1 MLESVIRRNAD
12 NTERIMKNAVGYVVS
27 NNTIGT
33 IAISSYDNTIS
44 VGIMKLICGVLV
56 AAARS
61 AVRDLDST
69 NDLCFLR
76 VVTRKSEYLVAPE
89 GEFTIVVI
97 Q

>member
-1 MLESVIRRNAD
+1 MLESVIRRNAE

-27 NNTIGT
+27 NNAIGT
-33 IAISSYDNTIS
+33 IAISSFDTTVS
-44 VGIMKLICGVLV
+44 VGIVKLICGVLV

-76 VVTRKSEYLVAPE
+76 VGTRKFEYMVAPE
-89 GEFTIVVI
+89 TEFSIVVI